1 MYINDLP
8 PTINTFSEPILFADD
23 ISVIIS
29 SKNCDYFSAM
39 SNTVLSDMSK
49 WS

>member
-8 PTINTFSEPILFADD
+8 PTINTLSETVLFADD
-23 ISVIIS
+23 ICVIIS
-29 SKNCDYFSAM
+29 TKNCDYLSAM

-49 WS
+49 